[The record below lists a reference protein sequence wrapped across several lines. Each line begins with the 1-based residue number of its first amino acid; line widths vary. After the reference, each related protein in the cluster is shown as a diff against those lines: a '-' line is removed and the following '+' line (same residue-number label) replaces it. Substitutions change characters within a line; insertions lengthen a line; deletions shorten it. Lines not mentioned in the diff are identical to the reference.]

1 MAKPASSFLFNLV
14 SLGIIAVTLLLVALF
29 VPVVETV
36 TWAEQKAATA
46 GAAGPIIYPFLIAVC
61 NLLLL
66 PGGVLSFGSGLLFG
80 LWWGFFLVLVGNMFA
95 AAAAFW
101 IGRVLGRKRIERLLR
116 RQPKWAHLDESIEH
130 EGWKIVVLS
139 QLHPFFPVS
148 LINYIYGIT
157 SIRFWP
163 CLMWTLIGRAPAIF
177 LYVYL
182 GTLGQFGLNLMQGRT
197 HPRTWEYLVWGGGL
211 LLLLLLTWLLGR
223 LAARLLAEAE
233 AKAEQ
238 AIPPVAAIAVQNELT
253 RAAGAAQH
261 DLRDQMI

>member
-1 MAKPASSFLFNLV
+1 MASQQPMAKPRSSLLFNLI

-46 GAAGPIIYPFLIAVC
+46 GAAGPIIYPF
-61 NLLLL
+61 
-66 PGGVLSFGSGLLFG
+66 VLSFGSGLLFG

-101 IGRVLGRKRIERLLR
+101 IGRWLGRKRIERLLR
-116 RQPKWAHLDESIEH
+116 RRPKWAHLDESIEH

-182 GTLGQFGLNLMQGRT
+182 GTLGQFGLNLMQGRS
-197 HPRTWEYLVWGGGL
+197 HPRPWEYVVWGGGL
-211 LLLLLLTWLLGR
+211 LFVLLLTLALGR

-233 AKAEQ
+233 AKAAQ
-238 AIPPVAAIAVQNELT
+238 QSRPLAPAVPAIHHS
-253 RAAGAAQH
+253 RS
-261 DLRDQMI
+261 